1 MRKKLLAA
9 TLMSLVMFTANSAMA
24 ANDKAVKKNAQPAAV
39 KETVKEVKEAVKSEV
54 KEVKKDVK
62 ETLSPEKRKRPEF
75 YDKNGN
81 KLTERPQPGTKV
93 YDKDGKEIV
102 PFKHKRPEFYDKNG
116 NKLTERPQPGTKVYD
131 KDGKEIVPFRHKK
144 PEFYDKNGNKLT
156 EFPKPGTKVYDK
168 NGKEIEFKKPN
179 HPRPELNLTDEQR
192 AKADKMRE
200 ESRTKMKPVFTEMKS
215 LNEQINKIY
224 DNEKLSQEQKE
235 KQVKPLME
243 KISKLHTQADELRK
257 ADMQKFEALLTDEQ
271 KVKLEE
277 FRKNHKPPMRKETG
291 KAPAQPQKPAVEPK
305 AKGKVK

>member
-1 MRKKLLAA
+1 MKNKLLAA

-81 KLTERPQPGTKV
+81 KLTERPKPGTKV

-102 PFKHKRPEFYDKNG
+102 PFKHKR
-116 NKLTERPQPGTKVYD
+116 
-131 KDGKEIVPFRHKK
+131 

-200 ESRTKMKPVFTEMKS
+200 ESRAKMKPVFTEMKS

-277 FRKNHKPPMRKETG
+277 FKKTHKPPMRKETG

>member
-24 ANDKAVKKNAQPAAV
+24 AKDKAVKKDAQPAAV

-93 YDKDGKEIV
+93 YDK
-102 PFKHKRPEFYDKNG
+102 
-116 NKLTERPQPGTKVYD
+116 
-131 KDGKEIVPFRHKK
+131 
-144 PEFYDKNGNKLT
+144 
-156 EFPKPGTKVYDK
+156 

-200 ESRTKMKPVFTEMKS
+200 ESRAKMKPVFTEMKS

-277 FRKNHKPPMRKETG
+277 FRKNHKPPMKKETG